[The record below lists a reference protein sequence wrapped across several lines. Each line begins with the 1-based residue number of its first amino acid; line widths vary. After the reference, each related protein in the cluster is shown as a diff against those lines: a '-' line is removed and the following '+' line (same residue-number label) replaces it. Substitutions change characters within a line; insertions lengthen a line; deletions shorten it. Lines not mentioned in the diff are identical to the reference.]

1 MIYFML
7 FSIFQYESEI
17 LFPPKD
23 QKTIKGLSRNLS
35 ATIDFVFVKN
45 SDA

>member
-7 FSIFQYESEI
+7 FSVFQYESEI

-23 QKTIKGLSRNLS
+23 QETIKGLSRNLS
-35 ATIDFVFVKN
+35 ATIDFVLVRN
-45 SDA
+45 CGA